1 MEAKTFRIVF
11 VGAGNLASNLAPALR
26 EKGYAIEQIYSR
38 TESSAHALADRVQA
52 AWTTD
57 LEKLIPDTDLYIVSL
72 KDTALVELLPR
83 IVKGRESRFF
93 VHTAGSIPIDLWKT
107 VPGLMHYGVLYPMQ
121 TFSKAR
127 RVAFENIPVFVEA
140 GTPEDG
146 EVLTRL
152 AKTLS
157 RNVQTVNSTQR
168 QALHLAAVFACNFA
182 NHCYTLSEK
191 ILAENGLSFD
201 VMLPLI
207 EETTAK
213 LRQLSPHAAQ
223 TGPAVRYDTNV
234 MDKHIAALSGHPEWQ
249 TLYRLMSRSIHREA
263 EEGKRI
269 IPG

>member
-26 EKGYAIEQIYSR
+26 EKGYVIEQIYSR
-38 TESSAHALADRVQA
+38 TESSAHA

-107 VPGLMHYGVLYPMQ
+107 VPGLEHYGVLYPMQ

-140 GTPEDG
+140 GTP

-213 LRQLSPHAAQ
+213 LRQLSPRAAQ

>member
-1 MEAKTFRIVF
+1 
-11 VGAGNLASNLAPALR
+11 
-26 EKGYAIEQIYSR
+26 
-38 TESSAHALADRVQA
+38 
-52 AWTTD
+52 
-57 LEKLIPDTDLYIVSL
+57 
-72 KDTALVELLPR
+72 
-83 IVKGRESRFF
+83 
-93 VHTAGSIPIDLWKT
+93 
-107 VPGLMHYGVLYPMQ
+107 MQ

-127 RVAFENIPVFVEA
+127 RVSFENIPVFIEA
-140 GTPEDG
+140 GTAEDT
-146 EVLTRL
+146 ETLMEIAR
-152 AKTLS
+152 TLS
-157 RNVQTVNSTQR
+157 RNVQAVNSAQR

-213 LRQLSPHAAQ
+213 LRQLSPRAAQ

-234 MDKHIAALSGHPEWQ
+234 MDKHIAALSGHPELQ

>member
-1 MEAKTFRIVF
+1 MKNAVRIVF
-11 VGAGNLASNLAPALR
+11 VGAGNLATNLALALR
-26 EKGYAIEQIYSR
+26 EKGFSIAQIYSR
-38 TESSAHALADRVQA
+38 TETSARVLAEQVQA

-57 LEKLIPDTDLYIVSL
+57 LEKLIPDADLYITAL
-72 KDTALVELLPR
+72 KDTALVELLPE
-83 IVKGRESRFF
+83 IVKGRERRFF
-93 VHTAGSIPIDLWKT
+93 VHTAGSVPIDLWKT
-107 VPGLMHYGVLYPMQ
+107 VPGLEHYGVLYPMQ

-127 RVAFENIPVFVEA
+127 RVSFENIPVFIEA
-140 GTPEDG
+140 GTAEDT
-146 EVLTRL
+146 EILTEIAR
-152 AKTLS
+152 TLS
-157 RNVQTVNSTQR
+157 RNVQAVNSAQR

-213 LRQLSPHAAQ
+213 LRQLSPRAAQ

-234 MDKHIAALSGHPEWQ
+234 MDKHIAALSGHPELQ

>member
-1 MEAKTFRIVF
+1 MKTAARIVF
-11 VGAGNLASNLAPALR
+11 VGAGNLATNLALALR
-26 EKGYAIEQIYSR
+26 EKGFSIAQIYSR
-38 TESSAHALADRVQA
+38 TETSARVLAEQVQA

-57 LEKLIPDTDLYIVSL
+57 LEKLIPDADLYITAL
-72 KDTALVELLPR
+72 KDTALVELLPE
-83 IVKGRESRFF
+83 IVKGRESCFF
-93 VHTAGSIPIDLWKT
+93 VHTAGSVPIDLWKT
-107 VPGLMHYGVLYPMQ
+107 VPGLEHYGVLYPMQ

-127 RVAFENIPVFVEA
+127 RVSFENIPVFIEA
-140 GTPEDG
+140 GTAEDT
-146 EVLTRL
+146 EILTKIAR
-152 AKTLS
+152 TFS
-157 RNVQTVNSTQR
+157 RNVQAVNSAQR

-191 ILAENGLSFD
+191 ILAEHGLPFD

-213 LRQLSPHAAQ
+213 LRQLSPRAAQ

-234 MDKHIAALSGHPEWQ
+234 MDKHIAALSGHPELQ

>member
-1 MEAKTFRIVF
+1 MKNAARIVF
-11 VGAGNLASNLAPALR
+11 VGAGNLATNLALALR
-26 EKGYAIEQIYSR
+26 EKGFSIAQIYSR
-38 TESSAHALADRVQA
+38 TETSARTLADRVQA

-57 LEKLIPDTDLYIVSL
+57 LEKLIPDADLYITAL
-72 KDTALVELLPR
+72 KDTALVELLQE
-83 IVKGRESRFF
+83 IVKGRESCFF
-93 VHTAGSIPIDLWKT
+93 VHTAGSVPIDLWKT
-107 VPGLMHYGVLYPMQ
+107 VPGLEHYGVLYPMQ

-127 RVAFENIPVFVEA
+127 RVSFENIPVFIEA
-140 GTPEDG
+140 GTAEDT
-146 EVLTRL
+146 ETLMEIAR
-152 AKTLS
+152 TLS
-157 RNVQTVNSTQR
+157 RNVQAVNSAQR

-213 LRQLSPHAAQ
+213 LRQLSPRAAQ

-234 MDKHIAALSGHPEWQ
+234 MDKHIAALSGHPELQ

>member
-1 MEAKTFRIVF
+1 MKTAARIVF
-11 VGAGNLASNLAPALR
+11 VGAGNLATNLALALR
-26 EKGYAIEQIYSR
+26 EKGFSIAQIYSR
-38 TESSAHALADRVQA
+38 TETSARTLADRVQA

-57 LEKLIPDTDLYIVSL
+57 LEKLIPDADLYITAL
-72 KDTALVELLPR
+72 KDTALVELLPE
-83 IVKGRESRFF
+83 IVKGREGRFF
-93 VHTAGSIPIDLWKT
+93 VHTAGSVPIDLWKT
-107 VPGLMHYGVLYPMQ
+107 VPGLEHYGVLYHMQ

-127 RVAFENIPVFVEA
+127 RVSFENIPVFIEA
-140 GTPEDG
+140 GTAEDT
-146 EVLTRL
+146 EILTKIAR
-152 AKTLS
+152 TFS
-157 RNVQTVNSTQR
+157 RNVQAVNSAQR

-213 LRQLSPHAAQ
+213 LRQLSPRAAQ

-234 MDKHIAALSGHPEWQ
+234 MDKHIATLSGHPELQ

>member
-1 MEAKTFRIVF
+1 MMKNVDRIIF
-11 VGAGNLASNLAPALR
+11 VGAGNLATNLALALR
-26 EKGYAIEQIYSR
+26 EKGYAVEQIYSQ
-38 TESSAHALADRVQA
+38 TESSARTLADRVQA
-52 AWTTD
+52 AWTTE
-57 LEKLIPDTDLYIVSL
+57 LEKLIPDADLYIVSL
-72 KDTALVELLPR
+72 KDTALVELLPE

-107 VPGLMHYGVLYPMQ
+107 VPGLEHYGVLYPMQ

-127 RVAFENIPVFVEA
+127 RVSFENIPVFIEA
-140 GTPEDG
+140 GTPEDV
-146 EVLTRL
+146 EVLTCL

-157 RNVQTVNSTQR
+157 RNVQTVNSAQR
-168 QALHLAAVFACNFA
+168 QALHLAAVFACNFT

-213 LRQLSPHAAQ
+213 LRQLSPRAAQ